1 MERIKW
7 FGGVA
12 LAYFCL
18 LIIAL
23 LVNNPNHNWIYWV
36 ATALV
41 VVILM
46 VFLIDHINQSNS
58 ITGWVLFG
66 TVCVILTVIFVTY
79 LSKYPTDTVPVVLFS
94 TGVGKSVLIFSLFAA
109 AAVLSLRVA
118 FTAKTDP
125 ILFMLATPVFVSLFA
140 ISLMIFIIP
149 FFALGGLSK
158 LFPDNARVQALWD
171 LLFLPIHK
179 LQGETGSKERVL
191 PNRSTTLDS
200 RKPVGTS
207 YANEWDNFEEKASPK
222 KAIEK
227 KQKDPGLFDKIKSTF
242 NREPVEYTVRQEKQK
257 IPPLFE
263 KKVVRERRTTYR
275 DTVADLDF

>member
-179 LQGETGSKERVL
+179 LQGETGSKERVI
-191 PNRSTTLDS
+191 PNRSATLDS
-200 RKPVGTS
+200 RKPAGTS

-227 KQKDPGLFDKIKSTF
+227 KQKEPGLFDKIKSTF
-242 NREPVEYTVRQEKQK
+242 SREPVEHTVRQEKQK

-263 KKVVRERRTTYR
+263 KKSCT
-275 DTVADLDF
+275 